1 MPTEPS
7 EVEGA
12 LPQGRRSHSE
22 ISSSR
27 SEPTQTRGGGRH
39 KSSLW
44 RLTMHVR
51 TIADEQAELYYR
63 VAMGA
68 VACWVGYVTY
78 CGWRFYRTYVSPPKQ
93 Q

>member
-1 MPTEPS
+1 
-7 EVEGA
+7 
-12 LPQGRRSHSE
+12 
-22 ISSSR
+22 
-27 SEPTQTRGGGRH
+27 
-39 KSSLW
+39 
-44 RLTMHVR
+44 MHVR